1 MKLLLKNTY
10 NGLTPLY
17 PDDYDNKKKLKL
29 DKVYKADIKLSR
41 NYEFLCKY
49 HKLIGVSWDLLGE
62 KAQIFF
68 KTKESFRKTIEVSA
82 GYSDVMYNIKLK
94 EWVEVPKSIGFDSC
108 TEEEFQEVYERVK
121 DVIWGLLE
129 ERNIIT
135 VDNFNNIL
143 NGF

>member
-17 PDDYDNKKKLKL
+17 PDDYDNKKRLKL
-29 DKVYKADIKLSR
+29 DKVYQADIKLSR
-41 NYEFLCKY
+41 NYEFFCKY

-62 KAQIFF
+62 KAQSFF
-68 KTKESFRKTIEVSA
+68 KTKEGFRKTIEVSA
-82 GYSDVMYNIKLK
+82 GHYELVYSLRLR
-94 EWVEVPKSIGFDSC
+94 EWVEMAKSISFEKC
-108 TEEEFQEVYERVK
+108 TEEEFQEIYDRVK
-121 DVIWGLLE
+121 DVVWGLLE

-135 VDNFNNIL
+135 IDNFNNIL